1 MAAIFNLKDLVDMM
15 SIGTLLAYSLV
26 AVSVLILRG
35 QNKIIGSLTKEDVG
49 DERLEIVGDNVLRVD
64 CSPDEIEMEHPF
76 EVPSASGSLSSQS
89 MKPST
94 PRTTCRPSTF
104 KQYLQFCFASPSNQ
118 EGPTP
123 MSEWISTT
131 NTYLLLIFVALL
143 NLGLIYFDLN
153 TEEQGYGY
161 LIVTCLT
168 ITISAIFIA
177 LLCTSLARQPEN
189 IAQVSFRVPGVP
201 WLPTLSIFVNLHLM
215 FKMSGNTWI
224 AYTIWMILG
233 FLIYFSYGYWHSS
246 ECKQNYT
253 GKVLLKNKSEKQDER
268 PPNPIRSVCT
278 RPENMHPSVISS
290 TCPGTVRQM
299 C

>member
-1 MAAIFNLKDLVDMM
+1 MFPLPRILYAMASDGLIFRFFGKVHPRFRTPLIGTIISGLLAGVMAAIFNLKDLVDMM

-35 QNKIIGSLTKEDVG
+35 QTKVIGGLTKEDVG

-76 EVPSASGSLSSQS
+76 EVPSVTGSLSSQS
-89 MKPST
+89 VKPSFPQT
-94 PRTTCRPSTF
+94 ACRPSTF
-104 KQYLQFCFASPSNQ
+104 RQYLQFCFAPPPNQ
-118 EGPTP
+118 KGPTP

-143 NLGLIYFDLN
+143 NLGLIYIDVSN
-153 TEEQGYGY
+153 EEQGYGY

-168 ITISAIFIA
+168 ITISAVFVV
-177 LLCTSLARQPEN
+177 LLCASLARQPEN
-189 IAQVSFRVPGVP
+189 TAQVSFRVPGVP

-224 AYTIWMILG
+224 AYIIWMMLG
-233 FLIYFSYGYWHSS
+233 YLTYFSYGYWHSS
-246 ECKQNYT
+246 ERKRNE
-253 GKVLLKNKSEKQDER
+253 S
-268 PPNPIRSVCT
+268 
-278 RPENMHPSVISS
+278 
-290 TCPGTVRQM
+290 
-299 C
+299 